1 MNFFIIESSLALFL
15 FISLPSLACVDI
27 EAEEELNTF
36 IIKEKLEYSDLY
48 HVSIYY
54 PSEYLGAKA
63 FRAKISFGDDFDNPS
78 FTSSTIVSDTTKTKI
93 DLKSSQTNLVKK
105 TKTASSKQKEMNLEQ
120 LLNKEQ
126 ESEFTVKSN
135 TEHIKSEEVLSIENR
150 LKKDGQNDLRIKVR
164 NFVQGAK
171 NKAGNSGLQL
181 LTG

>member
-1 MNFFIIESSLALFL
+1 MSPPTMSFMLKSRYNKRFMMGRKKRALYLQAGLVKILALFL

-36 IIKEKLEYSDLY
+36 IIKEKVEYSDLY

-93 DLKSSQTNLVKK
+93 DLKGYNY
-105 TKTASSKQKEMNLEQ
+105 
-120 LLNKEQ
+120 
-126 ESEFTVKSN
+126 SEFESNQQVFDKAFLTVYYMPKKVEGDLIAFCRGPIAIYKLSDLA
-135 TEHIKSEEVLSIENR
+135 IK
-150 LKKDGQNDLRIKVR
+150 KV
-164 NFVQGAK
+164 
-171 NKAGNSGLQL
+171 
-181 LTG
+181 